1 MEKVL
6 LGIIIIIVSSC
17 NTTKNINN
25 EQSSTIG
32 NHDYLKGTSNGVLD
46 SIQIIFF
53 KENYNWKSEKNLII
67 NFKESESD
75 CKLAG

>member
-1 MEKVL
+1 MLKSNLKTNKQLIVNMEKVL

-32 NHDYLKGTSNGVLD
+32 NHDYLKVTLV
-46 SIQIIFF
+46 
-53 KENYNWKSEKNLII
+53 
-67 NFKESESD
+67 
-75 CKLAG
+75 